1 MMAKPEQEAAIMAQ
15 TKEERQAANREAV
28 KKHYKEKCLEFKVR
42 PRIEEGEQIKTYAQ
56 ARGMSVQSVFLSAVR
71 EYIHNHPTAL
81 LAEIVLPHKVESQ
94 PTESAAKW
102 AAGSGSMPTVNPD
115 ELQDNIVMHPLL
127 FTKPGIFA
135 IDDNGTLY
143 PFYAS
148 RLDGVMSQLDTD
160 RRMSVDEDDPL
171 QSAYNRNYRNI
182 TVRFLEHLDTTDENI
197 RLEHLQKWHTT
208 ITTPAKGEKGQGE

>member
-1 MMAKPEQEAAIMAQ
+1 M
-15 TKEERQAANREAV
+15 
-28 KKHYKEKCLEFKVR
+28 EFKVR
-42 PRIEEGEQIKTYAQ
+42 PHIEEGEQIKAYAQ

-71 EYIHNHPTAL
+71 EYIHNHPTSL

-102 AAGSGSMPTVNPD
+102 ATGNGSTPTVNPD
-115 ELQDNIVMHPLL
+115 ELQGNIVMHPLL

-135 IDDNGTLY
+135 IDDSGTLY

-148 RLDGVMSQLDTD
+148 RLYGVMSQLDTD
-160 RRMSVDEDDPL
+160 RRMKVDEDDPL
-171 QSAYNRNYRNI
+171 QSAYNRSYQNV

-197 RLEHLQKWHTT
+197 RLEHLKKWHNT
-208 ITTPAKGEKGQGE
+208 ITTPAEGEKGNEK